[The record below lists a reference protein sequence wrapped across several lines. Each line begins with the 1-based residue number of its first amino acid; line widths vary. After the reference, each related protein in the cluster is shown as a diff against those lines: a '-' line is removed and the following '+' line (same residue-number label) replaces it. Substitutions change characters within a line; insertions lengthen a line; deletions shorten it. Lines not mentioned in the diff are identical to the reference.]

1 MDGKRIRYG
10 DRVEMIR
17 GQRQS
22 GPRACYR
29 RYAGNGK
36 QAINF

>member
-17 GQRQS
+17 GQRQP
-22 GPRACYR
+22 GPTLATD
-29 RYAGNGK
+29 ATLATKNK
-36 QAINF
+36 Q